1 MALAGTGCLTSG
13 IHAMALIA
21 SRRSGTTLTD
31 LVTLGT
37 VQLPRHG
44 LLGGGWGV
52 GMSCSARPAGEP
64 RGGAHGKHATA
75 PQPGAG
81 SHQR

>member
-1 MALAGTGCLTSG
+1 
-13 IHAMALIA
+13 MALIA

-37 VQLPRHG
+37 VQMPSHG

-52 GMSCSARPAGEP
+52 GITCSARPAGEP
-64 RGGAHGKHATA
+64 RGGSHSKHATA
-75 PQPGAG
+75 PQHGARP
-81 SHQR
+81 HQR